1 MNEQEKQNAR
11 PQFVFNFNAA
21 VGQMV
26 AHVDVMNVRFDKDMK
41 MQVMKVENGELPE
54 ALKGEKAA
62 GLLLALATN
71 GLLGDDWQPVGLS
84 DAEVGLLANA
94 LAQRLGINDVWKV
107 FSELWHRKPERLRSG
122 YNKGMEQRKS
132 LAFQERLKQIL
143 R

>member
-26 AHVDVMNVRFDKDMK
+26 ANVEVMNVRFDKDMK
-41 MQVMKVENGELPE
+41 MQVMKVENGGLPD

-71 GLLGDDWQPVGLS
+71 GLLGDEPEEEYDNDS
-84 DAEVGLLANA
+84 TMANDIDDF
-94 LAQRLGINDVWKV
+94 LEINDA
-107 FSELWHRKPERLRSG
+107 
-122 YNKGMEQRKS
+122 S
-132 LAFQERLKQIL
+132 LND
-143 R
+143 